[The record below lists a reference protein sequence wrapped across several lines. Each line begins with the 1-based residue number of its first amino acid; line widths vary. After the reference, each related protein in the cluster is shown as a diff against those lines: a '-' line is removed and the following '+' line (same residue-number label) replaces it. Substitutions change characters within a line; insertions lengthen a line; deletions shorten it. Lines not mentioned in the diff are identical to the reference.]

1 MATSSD
7 WDLYR
12 TFLAVAEEGSFTRAA
27 QWLLTT
33 QPTVGRQIAALE
45 ASLDTKLF
53 TRSTRGL
60 ELTDAGRDLKP
71 HVEAMEQAAA
81 AARRDCISE
90 TGSNAG
96 VVRLAAGDLVG
107 VEVLPPILADFCGD
121 HPEIEVELVLSNRNE
136 DLLRRGADVAIRM
149 ARPTQKALVARRIGT
164 VGIGLFAHRRY
175 VERFGVPTSLNDIG
189 RHRIIGFDQDFHVL
203 MTNPGGP
210 LLRRE
215 DFNFRTDNV
224 AAQLAALRAGIGIG
238 AVQTPIAQRDPDL
251 APVLANA
258 MRFER
263 EMWLVMH
270 EDQARIRRIRL
281 LFDALAKG
289 LSDYLR

>member
-1 MATSSD
+1 
-7 WDLYR
+7 
-12 TFLAVAEEGSFTRAA
+12 
-27 QWLLTT
+27 
-33 QPTVGRQIAALE
+33 
-45 ASLDTKLF
+45 
-53 TRSTRGL
+53 
-60 ELTDAGRDLKP
+60 
-71 HVEAMEQAAA
+71 
-81 AARRDCISE
+81 
-90 TGSNAG
+90 
-96 VVRLAAGDLVG
+96 
-107 VEVLPPILADFCGD
+107 
-121 HPEIEVELVLSNRNE
+121 
-136 DLLRRGADVAIRM
+136 
-149 ARPTQKALVARRIGT
+149 
-164 VGIGLFAHRRY
+164 
-175 VERFGVPTSLNDIG
+175 
-189 RHRIIGFDQDFHVL
+189 

-251 APVLANA
+251 APVLADA

-263 EMWLVMH
+263 EIWLVMH